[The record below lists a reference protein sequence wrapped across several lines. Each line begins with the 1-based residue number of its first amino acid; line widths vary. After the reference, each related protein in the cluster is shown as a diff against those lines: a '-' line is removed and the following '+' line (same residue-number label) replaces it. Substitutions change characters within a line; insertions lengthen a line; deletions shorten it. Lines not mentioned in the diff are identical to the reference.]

1 MNCRHCHSERGPAGT
16 SGLRIDIAIKNKMR
30 LLPISAGQGAGGNR
44 FSIVSGKRDASILIY
59 QIAFIDPG
67 AMMPKP
73 GRGLVHDEGVTLIS
87 DWLRKMEEN
96 CNS

>member
-1 MNCRHCHSERGPAGT
+1 
-16 SGLRIDIAIKNKMR
+16 MR
-30 LLPISAGQGAGGNR
+30 LLSISAGQGTGGNK
-44 FSIVSGKRDASILIY
+44 FSIVSDKRDASILIY
-59 QIAFIDPG
+59 QITFIDPG

-87 DWLRKMEEN
+87 DWIRKMEEN